1 MSPAIA
7 KSLRLA
13 LWDILAASNLVE
25 EVEVGCPRSRR
36 YRNRAGN
43 SFPAHQP
50 GSAPHSQAHST
61 WQRMHWAQR
70 DGFNFTIE
78 APQAG
83 IALAGQEAG
92 TTEVW
97 DRAMNSIRT
106 RHTRVFKAERPIP
119 AQDSGLEDDESHEHS
134 QRTLIRVAELKRQ
147 YDEVSAQLVDAAAA
161 RAAAVAEAAEAVAA
175 RKAAEDKLSAYAVE
189 AAAARA
195 RAQAEAAAAAAP
207 PPPLRPIHHVCPATV
222 RKSRLLLVMHKHN
235 KVENLCYYLLL
246 VKILAI
252 TC

>member
-1 MSPAIA
+1 MQQAPPEGTTWHKVDNRLWVADEPDLNEKTKANSGQQMYWA
-7 KSLRLA
+7 K
-13 LWDILAASNLVE
+13 
-25 EVEVGCPRSRR
+25 
-36 YRNRAGN
+36 
-43 SFPAHQP
+43 
-50 GSAPHSQAHST
+50 
-61 WQRMHWAQR
+61 R
-70 DGFNFTIE
+70 DGFHFTIE

>member
-1 MSPAIA
+1 MQQAPPEGTTWHKVDNRLWVADEPDLNEKTKANSGQQMYWA
-7 KSLRLA
+7 K
-13 LWDILAASNLVE
+13 
-25 EVEVGCPRSRR
+25 
-36 YRNRAGN
+36 
-43 SFPAHQP
+43 
-50 GSAPHSQAHST
+50 
-61 WQRMHWAQR
+61 R
-70 DGFNFTIE
+70 DGFHFTIE

-83 IALAGQEAG
+83 IALAGQK
-92 TTEVW
+92 TCTKEVW

-106 RHTRVFKAERPIP
+106 RHKRVFNAIP

-195 RAQAEAAAAAAP
+195 RAQAKAAAAAAP
-207 PPPLRPIHHVCPATV
+207 PPPLRGPARPPEEEDCDPQRSQKPLRARARKAAAVPQQEHETAPIVLSDRRRESLVGRCHLVLRSSAATY
-222 RKSRLLLVMHKHN
+222 RD
-235 KVENLCYYLLL
+235 
-246 VKILAI
+246 
-252 TC
+252 